1 MKKISFLFFTGL
13 LLLNSQLLM
22 SQTALNIS
30 ENANSGS
37 YVPLEDFFRNPQKS
51 SFQLSPDGTKLSYL
65 APFENRMNLFVQ
77 PVNGGPATKVTNVTD
92 RDISG
97 YLWGNNNVLIYL
109 KDVGGDENYALFAVS
124 PDGGKSRDLTN
135 FKGVRTELIDELEN
149 DEDHILISMNKR
161 DATVFDVYKLN
172 VNSGQFEMVAK
183 NPGNI
188 SGWIAD
194 HNGVV
199 RVATTTDGVNTS
211 LLYRK
216 DEKAKWQTI
225 ITTNFREGISPLFFD
240 FENKDL
246 YCSSNIQRD
255 KSAIVKFDL
264 EKKKESEVLF
274 EHPMV
279 DVENLNYSHKRKVLT
294 SISYTVDKRERH
306 FLDSDT
312 RQLFEYLKNELP
324 DKEITIT
331 STDKD
336 EKNYIVRT
344 SSDRTMGAY
353 YIFTPEIKQL
363 TLIEEISPWLNEN
376 AMATM
381 RPIEYKT
388 RDGLL
393 IHGYL
398 TLPSNGQTTN
408 LPLVV
413 NPHGGPWAR
422 DTWGFNPEVQ
432 FLANRGYAVL
442 QMNFRGSTGYGRR
455 FWEMS
460 FKEWGKKMQDD
471 ISDGVSYMI
480 NTGVADKERIAIYGG
495 SYGGYATL
503 AGLTFTPKL
512 YRCGIDYVGV
522 SNLFTFMKTIPP
534 YWKPYLEMMYTMV
547 GNPEEDKALLE
558 AASPVMHANN
568 IVAPLFI
575 AQGAKDPRVNKAES
589 DQMVEALRA
598 RGIEVEYMVEE
609 EEGHGFHNEENR
621 FKFYKAMEAFLAIH
635 LGQQ

>member
-1 MKKISFLFFTGL
+1 MKKISFLFLTGL
-13 LLLNSQLLM
+13 LLLNSLLLM

-30 ENANSGS
+30 ENGAYGS
-37 YVPLEDFFRNPQKS
+37 SIPLEDFFRNPQKS
-51 SFQLSPDGTKLSYL
+51 SFQLSPDGSQLSYL
-65 APFENRMNLFVQ
+65 APYENRMNLFVQ
-77 PVNGGPATKVTNVTD
+77 PVNGGEAKRVTSITD

-97 YLWGNNNVLIYL
+97 YLWGNNDVLIYL

-124 PDGGKSRDLTN
+124 PDGGKNRDLTN
-135 FKGVRTELIDELEN
+135 FKGVRTELIDELDN

-161 DATVFDVYKLN
+161 DAKVFDVYKLN

-188 SGWIAD
+188 SGWVAD

-225 ITTNFREGISPLFFD
+225 VTTNFREGISPLFFD
-240 FENKDL
+240 FDNKGL

-264 EKKKESEVLF
+264 DKKKESEVLF
-274 EHPMV
+274 EHPKV
-279 DVENLNYSHKRKVLT
+279 DVESLNYSNKRKVLT
-294 SISYTVDKRERH
+294 SITYTVDKPERH
-306 FLDSDT
+306 ILDADT
-312 RQLFEYLKNELP
+312 RRLFDYLKSELP
-324 DKEITIT
+324 GKEISVT
-331 STDKD
+331 SADKD
-336 EKNYIVRT
+336 ENTYIVRT
-344 SSDRTMGAY
+344 YNDRTMGAY
-353 YIFTPEIKQL
+353 YIYSHESKKLQ
-363 TLIEEISPWLNEN
+363 LIEEISPWLNED
-376 AMATM
+376 AMAFM
-381 RPIEYKT
+381 QPIEYKT

-398 TLPSNGQTTN
+398 TIPANVKAYN
-408 LPLVV
+408 LPVIV

-422 DTWGFNPEVQ
+422 DTWGFKPEVQ
-432 FLANRGYAVL
+432 FLASRGYAVL
-442 QMNFRGSTGYGRR
+442 QINFRGSTGYGRK
-455 FWEMS
+455 FWEMG

-471 ISDGVSYMI
+471 ITDGVNHLI
-480 NTGVADKERIAIYGG
+480 DAGIANREKIAIYGG
-495 SYGGYATL
+495 SYGGYAAL
-503 AGLTFTPKL
+503 AGLAFTPKL

-534 YWKPYLEMMYTMV
+534 YWQPYLEMMYAMV
-547 GNPEEDKALLE
+547 GNPIEDKDLLE
-558 AASPVMHANN
+558 AASPVMHAGN
-568 IVAPLFI
+568 IAVPLFI

-589 DQMVEALRA
+589 DQMVEALIS
-598 RGIEVEYMVEE
+598 RGIQVEYMVEE

-621 FKFYKAMEAFLAIH
+621 FKFYRAMEAFLANH
-635 LGQQ
+635 MN